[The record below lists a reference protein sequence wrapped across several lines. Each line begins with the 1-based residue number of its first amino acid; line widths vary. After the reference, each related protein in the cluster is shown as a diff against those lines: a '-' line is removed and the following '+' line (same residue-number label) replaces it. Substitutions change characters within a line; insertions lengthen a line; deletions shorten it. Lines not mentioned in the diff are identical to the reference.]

1 MLLFIRDCSAGIKI
15 VRLQNVKTIVLK
27 HLKNNNLK
35 NNTHFIVKIIAK
47 IIILYKFQSIFDDF
61 HFKLVSLQKIYLF
74 NMKKIEAI
82 IRKTKFEEV
91 KEALL
96 NAEIEWFSY
105 YDVRGVGK
113 MRQER
118 IYRGVVY
125 DTSYIER
132 TMLTIVVRD
141 MNVER
146 TVAAILDTAQ
156 TGEIGDGRIFVSAVE
171 DSIRI
176 RTGEHGDISLYDVE

>member
-1 MLLFIRDCSAGIKI
+1 
-15 VRLQNVKTIVLK
+15 
-27 HLKNNNLK
+27 
-35 NNTHFIVKIIAK
+35 
-47 IIILYKFQSIFDDF
+47 
-61 HFKLVSLQKIYLF
+61 
-74 NMKKIEAI
+74 MKKIEAI

-96 NAEIEWFSY
+96 EADIEWFSY

-113 MRQER
+113 TRQER

-132 TMLTIVVRD
+132 TMLILVVRD
-141 MNVER
+141 VNVER
-146 TVAAILDTAQ
+146 TVKAIIEKAQ
-156 TGEIGDGRIFVSAVE
+156 TGEIGDGRIFISPVE

-176 RTGEHGDISLYDVE
+176 RTGEHGDISLYDAK